1 LSLQPITLQ
10 PIGLIRSPFAE
21 VAGMPIQAVGA
32 TGIAGAVELDPAYA
46 AGLQD
51 LDGFS
56 HLILIYHLHRVA
68 SGPLTVVPFLDD
80 QPRGVFATR
89 SPRRPNCLGLS
100 IVRLVAVNGARLEI
114 EDVDVVDGT
123 PLLDIK
129 PYVPAF
135 DVREADRIGW
145 FEGKVGR
152 ARHARADDRF
162 AHPE

>member
-1 LSLQPITLQ
+1 
-10 PIGLIRSPFAE
+10 
-21 VAGMPIQAVGA
+21 MPIQAVGA
-32 TGIAGAVELDPAYA
+32 TGIAGSVELDPAYVP
-46 AGLQD
+46 GLQD

-56 HLILIYHLHRVA
+56 HLILIYHLHRVT

-89 SPRRPNCLGLS
+89 SPRRPNSMGLS
-100 IVRLVAVNGARLEI
+100 IVRLIAVNGARLDI

-135 DVREADRIGW
+135 DVREAPRIGW
-145 FEGKVGR
+145 FEGKVAQVGQT
-152 ARHARADDRF
+152 RADDRF
-162 AHPE
+162 APGKDLTP